1 MLQQTFLDLNT
12 IPAPIVNVASVPQ
25 LSPFRYPG
33 GKTWLVPWIRRWLGA
48 RSPSPAEFIEPFAGG
63 GIVSLTVAAESL
75 AAHVTMV
82 ELDAQVAAV
91 WQTIIQDDGGGAW
104 LGERITT
111 FDLTLDAVRATL
123 TEPVRTLRDQ
133 AFQTLLKNRVNRG
146 GILANGAGLIKNGE
160 AGRGLRSRWYPET
173 LQRRL
178 GAIAAMRT
186 RLSFVHGD
194 GMCVLR
200 ENVARPDAVFFID
213 PPYSVGGKR
222 AGTRLY
228 THNELDHAALFQ
240 LVSTLAGDFLMTYD
254 DTPEVRAYAGSYG
267 LDVQP
272 IAMKNT
278 HHAKM
283 TELLIGRDLAWARYQ
298 TGFSPVPGK
307 L

>member
-1 MLQQTFLDLNT
+1 
-12 IPAPIVNVASVPQ
+12 
-25 LSPFRYPG
+25 
-33 GKTWLVPWIRRWLGA
+33 
-48 RSPSPAEFIEPFAGG
+48 
-63 GIVSLTVAAESL
+63 
-75 AAHVTMV
+75 MV

-91 WQTIIQDDGGGAW
+91 WQTIIQDAGGGAW
-104 LGERITT
+104 LGDRIAQ

-123 TEPVRTLRDQ
+123 DESAPNRRAQ

-173 LQRRL
+173 LQRRI
-178 GAIAAMRT
+178 GAIAAMRE
-186 RLSFVHGD
+186 RIRFVHGD

-200 ENVARPDAVFFID
+200 ENAAGADAVFFID

-228 THNELDHAALFQ
+228 THNEIDHGALFQ
-240 LVSTLAGDFLMTYD
+240 LVTTLAGDFLMTYD
-254 DTPEVRAYAGSYG
+254 EVPEVRAQARSHG

-283 TELLIGRDLAWARYQ
+283 TELLIGRDLDWARYP
-298 TGFSPVPGK
+298 TGSGQVSGK